1 MRPRK
6 FGSDSIL
13 ILKML
18 LSFLP
23 IVVYGYVLKITSR
36 LEIHVKIFTDEII
49 RCLKFTL
56 DNPVVGRS
64 DEWDYR

>member
-23 IVVYGYVLKITSR
+23 IVVYGYVLKITSL
-36 LEIHVKIFTDEII
+36 LEIHVKIFIDEII
-49 RCLKFTL
+49 RCLKFAL

>member
-23 IVVYGYVLKITSR
+23 IVVYGYVLKITSL
-36 LEIHVKIFTDEII
+36 LEIHVKIFIDEVT
-49 RCLKFTL
+49 RCLKFAL